1 MTTGT
6 EIDREARALLQ
17 DKDTVHWEAVDM
29 IDWINAFQRDL
40 VTHKPKA
47 GTVTKNLDIVANEA
61 RQSVPAATIEVLDI
75 FTNMGAD
82 GATPGR
88 AITLT
93 TMERLAASKPNWRR
107 DTGAA
112 VRHWMRDD
120 RDASVFYVWPQV
132 TTATKAEGRTVDHPT
147 AITALGN
154 ALTAGTEYR
163 NAAVHFVLF
172 KAFSQ
177 DAADTLHAELAAAHY
192 GIYASTIG
200 LQVKTQKKASAGAN
214 STVNPAHPAV
224 DKNGA

>member
-17 DKDTVHWEAVDM
+17 DKDTVHWAAADM

-47 GTVTKNLDIVANEA
+47 GTVTKNLDITANSA
-61 RQSVPAATIEVLDI
+61 KQSVPATTIQLLDVI
-75 FTNMGAD
+75 CDMGTD

-93 TMERLAASKPNWRR
+93 TIERLAASRPNWRR
-107 DTGAA
+107 DAGPC
-112 VRHWMRDD
+112 VRHWMQDD

-132 TTATKAEGRTVDHPT
+132 PTATKVEGRTVDHPT
-147 AITALGN
+147 AISALTT
-154 ALTAGTEYR
+154 ALTAPAEYR
-163 NAAVHFVLF
+163 NAGVHFVLF
-172 KAFSQ
+172 KAYSQ
-177 DAADTLHAELAAAHY
+177 DAADSLHAELAAMHY
-192 GIYASTIG
+192 GLYAGMLGI
-200 LQVKTQKKASAGAN
+200 QVKNQKKASAGAN
-214 STVNPAHPAV
+214 STVNPAHPAT

>member
-17 DKDTVHWEAVDM
+17 DKDTVHWAAADM

-47 GTVTKNLDIVANEA
+47 GTVTKSLDIAANVAK
-61 RQSVPAATIEVLDI
+61 QSVPAATIQLLDVI
-75 FTNMGAD
+75 CNMGAD

-93 TMERLAASKPNWRR
+93 TIERLAASRPNWRR
-107 DTGAA
+107 DTGPA
-112 VRHWMRDD
+112 VRHWMQDD

-132 TTATKAEGRTVDHPT
+132 TAATKVEGRAVDHPT
-147 AITALGN
+147 AIATLATT
-154 ALTAGTEYR
+154 LTAGAEYR
-163 NAAVHFVLF
+163 NAGVHFVLF
-172 KAFSQ
+172 KAYSQ
-177 DAADTLHAELAAAHY
+177 DAADTAHAELAGLHY
-192 GIYASTIG
+192 GLYASILG
-200 LQVKTQKKASAGAN
+200 IQVKGQKKASAGAN
-214 STVNPAHPAV
+214 STVNPGHPAV